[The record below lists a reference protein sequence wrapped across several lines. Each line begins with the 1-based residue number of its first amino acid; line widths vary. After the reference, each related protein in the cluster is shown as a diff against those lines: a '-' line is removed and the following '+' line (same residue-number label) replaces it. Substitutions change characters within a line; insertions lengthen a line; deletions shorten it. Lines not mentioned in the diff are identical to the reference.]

1 MCPGIETVFLSTLA
15 QEFNVRFSLTPIN
28 VSVAGREVTGGFE
41 LQLVGTHVA
50 PGSSLG
56 RGCKQC
62 YRVLMSLLEFADG
75 ALPARTCGHSR
86 RDREHEKLTHFGAG
100 IGCNG
105 QVNLVVRLL
114 QTRRFEQAN
123 DGWAWEFL
131 QQVRLF
137 LLDQGCHQIEL
148 PLKAESGATSFDE
161 PDRLRT
167 QVSGR
172 KDLLPASVA

>member
-114 QTRRFEQAN
+114 QTRRFEQAMT
-123 DGWAWEFL
+123 DGL
-131 QQVRLF
+131 
-137 LLDQGCHQIEL
+137 G
-148 PLKAESGATSFDE
+148 SFCN
-161 PDRLRT
+161 
-167 QVSGR
+167 
-172 KDLLPASVA
+172 KYASFCLTKVVIRSSFR